1 MPSLL
6 LVEDDEAV
14 REALS
19 AILIRAGWQV
29 LAVDNADEA
38 ERRFAQQ
45 RTDVVLSDLVL
56 PRRGAL
62 ELLFALR
69 QDDPQ
74 LAFVV
79 MSGHLT
85 MARVREVLVS
95 GASDC
100 LAKPCS
106 TEILV
111 RAMERA
117 VMLRHTVL
125 TGSVGEQVEF
135 LVERTVTADLA
146 NRPDILRQVDE
157 AAQVAGFDPRRNR
170 ILLALDEAFINAVQ
184 HGAMGDP
191 GASIDVRASF
201 SAHGGVVTVSD
212 PGPGFDPMI
221 AGYGS
226 DDPHCR
232 SGLFLIKAASDDVHW
247 LGRGNVCQM
256 VFRQPDA
263 PGMRQPPST
272 RTSRRLKAV

>member
-6 LVEDDEAV
+6 LVEDDAAV
-14 REALS
+14 RDALG
-19 AILIRAGWQV
+19 AILSRAGWTV
-29 LAVDNADEA
+29 VAVDNADEA

-45 RTDVVLSDLVL
+45 QTDVVLSDLVM

-62 ELLFALR
+62 ELLQVLR
-69 QDDPQ
+69 SRDSHM
-74 LAFVV
+74 AFVV
-79 MSGHLT
+79 MSGFLT
-85 MARVREVLVS
+85 MARVREILLAGS
-95 GASDC
+95 CDC

-106 TEILV
+106 SETLV

-117 VMLRHTVL
+117 LMLRRTVL
-125 TGSVGEQVEF
+125 TGQVRDQAEH
-135 LVERTVTADLA
+135 LVEATVAADLA
-146 NRPDILRQVDE
+146 HRPGILQQVDE

-184 HGAMGDP
+184 HGAQGDAA
-191 GASIDVRASF
+191 ASITIRASF

-221 AGYGS
+221 AGFGS
-226 DDPHCR
+226 EDPHQR

-256 VFRQPDA
+256 VFRQPGA
-263 PGMRQPPST
+263 SGLHQPAST
-272 RTSRRLKAV
+272 RTSRRLKTP